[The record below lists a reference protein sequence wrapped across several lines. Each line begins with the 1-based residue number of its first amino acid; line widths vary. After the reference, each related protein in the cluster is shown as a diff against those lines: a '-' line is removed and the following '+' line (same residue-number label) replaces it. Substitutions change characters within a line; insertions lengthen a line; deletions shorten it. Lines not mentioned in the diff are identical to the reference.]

1 MSVVDDVRSRRFG
14 TAGLVAVAAVVV
26 AAIATVAFGV
36 PLARIVTPGYVA
48 RSIQLAAPITLAAVG
63 GLYAE
68 KSGVFNIGLEGFMIF
83 GAFFAAAGT
92 YFVGVDGAVGAW
104 AGIAI
109 SVVLTTVLTVL
120 FAVLLIRYK
129 ANQIVAGL
137 GVWFVGLG
145 LAPFTASI
153 IWGSRNSPRMPGV
166 GRLTIPGLSE
176 IPYLGRIVFDQ
187 SPLVWLTAII
197 VLASWAVLYR
207 TKYGYWIQAAGEN
220 PEALDTAGIDVN
232 RVRYAAVIFSG
243 AMAGLGGAVLLAH
256 SSSFIGTGQTMVDN
270 RGWLGI
276 VAYLFGN
283 YNPLGAAAA
292 ALLFGGVDMLQG
304 QLQTI
309 NIDVSPK
316 LLGLLPYV
324 VVIVVLTGW
333 GKTRVPSS
341 VGEPY
346 ESEE

>member
-1 MSVVDDVRSRRFG
+1 MSVVEYASHRRVR
-14 TAGLVAVAAVVV
+14 LVSLAAVTALAVGVV
-26 AAIATVAFGV
+26 ATVAFDI
-36 PLARIVTPGYVA
+36 PLDRIFTAGYVA
-48 RSIQLAAPITLAAVG
+48 RSMEMAAPISLAAIG

-83 GAFFAAAGT
+83 GAFFAAVGT
-92 YFVGVDGAVGAW
+92 YFAGGGGAVHAW
-104 AGIAI
+104 AGIVFATA
-109 SVVLTTVLTVL
+109 LTTVLAVL

-129 ANQIVAGL
+129 ADQIVAGL
-137 GVWFVGLG
+137 GVWFIGLG

-166 GRLTIPGLSE
+166 GRLTVPGLSE

-187 SPLVWLTAII
+187 SPLVWLTAL
-197 VLASWAVLYR
+197 VAVGSWVFLYR
-207 TKYGYWIQAAGEN
+207 TNYGYWIQAAGEN

-232 RVRYAAVIFSG
+232 RVRYATVIFSG

-256 SSSFIGTGQTMVDN
+256 SSSFIGTGQTMVDG

-304 QLQTI
+304 QLQTL
-309 NIDVSPK
+309 NIDLSAK
-316 LLGLLPYV
+316 LLGLLPYI

-333 GKTRVPSS
+333 GKTRVPAS

-346 ESEE
+346 ETEE